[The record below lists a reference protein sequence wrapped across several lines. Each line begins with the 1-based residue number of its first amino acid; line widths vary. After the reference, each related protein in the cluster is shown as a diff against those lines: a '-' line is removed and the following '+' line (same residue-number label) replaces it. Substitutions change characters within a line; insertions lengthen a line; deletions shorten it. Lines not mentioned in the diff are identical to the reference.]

1 VTPELLRF
9 PSPDG
14 RFALFMGWGEERHYD
29 ASSTYGW
36 VVDKKMEPAAIIEC
50 VSQKILFALKEPG
63 RPEEDRALWSA
74 DSKFVAYSHRG
85 DDLTQLRVF
94 SLGADDAVREVN
106 LPYFGEVE
114 LEMKPRP
121 RGVHR
126 NAREHLIR
134 DAVLPVRWIDSRT
147 LVVSQ
152 ELSMSDAQDLIYT
165 RQYLIAL
172 AFDAEQKATITKV
185 TKQKQRV
192 TGGPASRRRIT
203 K

>member
-1 VTPELLRF
+1 
-9 PSPDG
+9 
-14 RFALFMGWGEERHYD
+14 
-29 ASSTYGW
+29 
-36 VVDKKMEPAAIIEC
+36 
-50 VSQKILFALKEPG
+50 
-63 RPEEDRALWSA
+63 
-74 DSKFVAYSHRG
+74 VAYSHRG

-165 RQYLIAL
+165 RQYLITL
-172 AFDAEQKATITKV
+172 TFDAERNATV
-185 TKQKQRV
+185 TSVSKQKQK
-192 TGGPASRRRIT
+192 TGGRAATRRRNG